1 MIFRK
6 IRRNRSGGLLL
17 DAVLA
22 LALILL
28 GAYALES
35 IGVNFHQLLHGA
47 LQFFGL

>member
-1 MIFRK
+1 MNLRS
-6 IRRNRSGGLLL
+6 IRLNRRGGFLL

-35 IGVNFHQLLHGA
+35 IGINFHQLVHGA